1 MSSTITGPAQNT
13 RAPTVPSPRAVTE
26 VRHDGHA
33 AALPVTV
40 KPPLDP
46 GLIGLPAF
54 IVGSLAL
61 ALVNLEFTPVTALFA
76 AIPIIMTATF
86 LGQLVAAL
94 WAIKLGDG
102 PSAGINFTFAGFWA
116 SYAVL
121 SMGLAHNWFLI
132 GPLGVHRTQETFLI
146 AWLVVIGLVLLS
158 TLRLPVIFTALLT
171 LVEGAFFLS
180 FLGVANANV
189 DLTKASGWVMLA
201 FCAIGGYLFLSAM
214 NLATGGKPYWMG
226 KPLIR

>member
-1 MSSTITGPAQNT
+1 MSSTISRPVENS
-13 RAPTVPSPRAVTE
+13 RAPTVPSPRATTE
-26 VRHDGHA
+26 IRPDGYVA
-33 AALPVTV
+33 AGTVAV
-40 KPPLDP
+40 KPPVDP

-61 ALVNLEFTPVTALFA
+61 ALVDLEFTPVTALFA

-94 WAIKLGDG
+94 WAIKLGEG
-102 PSAGINFTFAGFWA
+102 ASAAINFTFAGFWA
-116 SYAVL
+116 SYALL

-146 AWLVVIGLVLLS
+146 AWLVVIGLVLFS
-158 TLRLPVIFTALLT
+158 TLRLPLIFTGLLA

-180 FLGVANANV
+180 FLGTMNANV
-189 DLTKASGWVMLA
+189 DLTKASGWVIIA

-214 NLATGGKPYWMG
+214 NVANGGKPFWMG
-226 KPLIR
+226 KPLIS